1 MLDDFS
7 SYLIENESCI
17 LFFLNWLS
25 GDYYDFLNSLDIVNF
40 NFSLDIIYK
49 NVVVI

>member
-1 MLDDFS
+1 MLDDFY
-7 SYLIENESCI
+7 SYLIENESWI